1 MNRYLFIAQ
10 RVSAMILA
18 PLVIIHLGL
27 ILYAVS
33 DGLSGAEI
41 LSRTRG
47 SWAWASFYFAFVLS
61 VAVHAPIGIR
71 NILKEWTSMNQA
83 IINGFCLLFGLMLLL
98 LGIRAVTSVV

>member
-41 LSRTRG
+41 LSRTHG